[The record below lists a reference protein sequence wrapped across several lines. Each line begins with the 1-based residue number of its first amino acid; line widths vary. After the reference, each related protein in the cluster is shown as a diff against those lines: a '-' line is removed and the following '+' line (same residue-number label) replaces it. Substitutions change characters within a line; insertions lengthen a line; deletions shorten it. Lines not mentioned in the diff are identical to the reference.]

1 MTAIPLIFGRLRAAD
16 YEDDVAADPRI
27 DALRDRMQ
35 VTENRQFTMDYHDP
49 DKRAIGNSVQ
59 VLFRDGSATE
69 KVTVEYP
76 VGHRRRRR
84 EGIPL
89 LLEKFNNAV
98 AGHFSAARK
107 DAILAACA
115 DRSSLEKMP
124 VNAFMDLWVSAGTK

>member
-1 MTAIPLIFGRLRAAD
+1 MTSPPTPVSTRSG
-16 YEDDVAADPRI
+16 
-27 DALRDRMQ
+27 DRMQ
-35 VTENRQFTMDYHDP
+35 VTENRQFTIDYHDP

-76 VGHRRRRR
+76 VGHRRRRS

-98 AGHFSAARK
+98 AGHFSPDRR

-115 DRSSLEKMP
+115 DRQALEEMS
-124 VNAFMDLWVSAGTK
+124 VNHFTDLWAGTG